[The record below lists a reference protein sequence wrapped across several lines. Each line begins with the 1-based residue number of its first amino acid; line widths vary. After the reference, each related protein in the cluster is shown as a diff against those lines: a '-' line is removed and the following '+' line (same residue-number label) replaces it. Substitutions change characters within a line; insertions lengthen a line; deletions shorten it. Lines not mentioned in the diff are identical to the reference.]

1 MDLLTPEQR
10 KIMLEN
16 GRRYQTDP
24 AFEAMPVVKL
34 FTPWAGCT
42 WLLTDL
48 DPEDDDIASGLC
60 DLGFGEPELGSVRI
74 SEIQNL
80 RGPGGLRAERD
91 LYFVATETIGTYAH
105 QARIDGQIIAN
116 RKT

>member
-10 KIMLEN
+10 KTMLEN

-24 AFEAMPVVKL
+24 AFEAVPVVKL

-48 DPEDDDIASGLC
+48 DPDDDEIASGLC
-60 DLGFGEPELGSVRI
+60 DLGFGEPEIGSVRI
-74 SEIQNL
+74 SEIESI

-91 LYFVATETIGTYAH
+91 VNFVANETIGTYAAR
-105 QARIDGQIIAN
+105 ARIAGQILA
-116 RKT
+116 